1 MPNISELV
9 TAGEIA
15 RVWNEKA
22 QERKP
27 YLGEAL
33 FPAKKQLGLRMKS
46 IKGGAQPIRILN
58 LAAFDTKAIPLER
71 EGFETISE
79 KMPFFKNSLNVDEEL
94 RQQLNQVA
102 DDNTGVINAIVDE
115 IMDDQTTLLN
125 NADATREYMRMKA
138 LTTGEIHFGN
148 NGVSVAVNYN
158 IPEDNKVT
166 LDAGKWSDAANADP
180 ISDINDLISKITA
193 AGYDAPNA
201 ILMNSVTFGLMRK
214 TEALKNAIYVFG
226 NGKVVP
232 NANAAKEYIQGETGC
247 TIYVYDK
254 GMNINKKFEKFVP
267 DNCVVVFNAQNVGK
281 TTFGTTPE
289 ESDLTAG
296 LTAKVAIVDTGVAIT
311 QYTEN
316 DPVVS
321 TTKVSM
327 ICLPSLEGANS
338 IGIITVA

>member
-9 TAGEIA
+9 TAGKIA

-22 QERKP
+22 EQRKP

-33 FPAKKQLGLRMKS
+33 FPAAKQLGLRMKS
-46 IKGGAQPIRILN
+46 IKGGVQPIRVLN
-58 LAAFDTKAIPLER
+58 LAAFDTKAIPLDR

-79 KMPFFKNSLNVDEEL
+79 KMPFFKNTLNVDEEL

-102 DDNTGVINAIVDE
+102 DDNEGVINAIVDE
-115 IMDDQTTLLN
+115 IMDDQTTLLR
-125 NADATREYMRMKA
+125 NADATKEYMRMKA
-138 LTTGEIHFGN
+138 LTTGAVNFSN
-148 NGVSVAVNYN
+148 NGVSVSVDYN
-158 IPEDNKVT
+158 IPEANKVT
-166 LDAGKWSDAANADP
+166 LETGKWNDAETADP
-180 ISDINDLISKITA
+180 VTDINDVIGKITA

-247 TIYVYDK
+247 AIYVYDK
-254 GMNINKKFEKFVP
+254 GMNINGTFEKFVP
-267 DNCVVVFNAQNVGK
+267 DNTVVVFNDAGVGR
-281 TTFGTTPE
+281 TVYGTTPE

-311 QYTEN
+311 QYVEN